1 MQFLG
6 YAISSLGPV
15 IILLFCF
22 ERLFHRRAVS
32 TPVLV
37 LALIG
42 AAILTTIQAQFV
54 YGLEINSLFS
64 ILTFFALS
72 FFYKESWYLRL
83 FRAYIF
89 FLIGLISEG
98 SGWLF
103 GRFFFSVDMNR
114 VNESQY
120 FLFMCVLGVFFN
132 AFYTFIAFRIIK
144 LFKQHTHQL
153 RTFILFLIAVLI
165 YSIITLLVTFTDT
178 AYLIPA
184 LILCIL
190 LIGAIAGCLYLFND
204 QLRVQRERLQY
215 RHLEELVQDQ
225 VKHYSALYQS
235 NQQIATLRHDLKNIL
250 INVRSYI
257 QLKEYEKLDT
267 YIAQLKEKAQ
277 PSSLIDNGLP
287 FIDAVLTAK
296 MAGHEKIDFTLH
308 IGTLNLQHIQQ
319 SQIAML
325 LAIALDNALDACAV
339 SNDPFIDIHISQQGD
354 IISLVILNAADL
366 PVKSIGSKLL
376 TTKPDKQE
384 HGYGMQHMEHIAAQ
398 NHGMLV
404 WTHENK
410 QFRLSVLLQD
420 LPAESH

>member
-6 YAISSLGPV
+6 YAISSWGPV

-32 TPVLV
+32 ALMLA

-42 AAILTTIQAQFV
+42 AAILTTVQAQFA
-54 YGLEINSLFS
+54 YGILTNSLFS

-72 FFYKESWYLRL
+72 FFYKESWYLR
-83 FRAYIF
+83 FFTAYIF
-89 FLIGLISEG
+89 FIIVIISEG
-98 SGWLF
+98 SGWLV
-103 GRFFFSVDMNR
+103 GRFFFTVDMTHA
-114 VNESQY
+114 NESQY
-120 FLFMCVLGVFFN
+120 FLVMCILGVFFN
-132 AFYTFIAFRIIK
+132 IFYTCISFQVIK
-144 LFKQHTHQL
+144 QFKRHAQ
-153 RTFILFLIAVLI
+153 RMKTFILFLIAVLA
-165 YSIITLLVTFTDT
+165 YSIVMLIVTFTDT

-235 NQQIATLRHDLKNIL
+235 NQQIVTLRHDLKNIL

-257 QLKEYEKLDT
+257 QLKEYEKLDA
-267 YIAQLKEKAQ
+267 YIAQLQEKAQ

-296 MAGHEKIDFTLH
+296 MANHEEIDFTLH

-339 SNDPFIDIHISQQGD
+339 SENPFIDIHISQQGD

-420 LPAESH
+420 LPAEYH